1 MREKVAIVAH
11 FDLNNRLEPN
21 FKQVINCLEALFDKV
36 VLVTTSDVGDETVK
50 EFSKTTLIR
59 RPNIGYDFY
68 SYKVGIAFARRNF
81 DVECLL
87 ITNSSYFLTSV
98 PKYMALLEMMIA
110 DAHSNSIVGLTESRQ
125 FEWHL
130 QSYMMILGAGILRSQ
145 WFSAYVSD
153 IKPLNSKF
161 EIIFNYEIGF
171 SSLVKKN
178 DVAVTVLY
186 QPDIFTSLSARYK
199 WFKRLLTKSSV
210 WNVLSLNILKN
221 VGAINWTHFA
231 VRQISDRF
239 GLIKSEVLRTN
250 PHGLDLSSVKE
261 RIPESFAREIRLSLA
276 ASKGSYKLN
285 ANGLSEFSAGTS
297 PLPSYRSV
305 QWGVAHVKGVRLAVV
320 IHLYYYDL
328 LGEIL
333 RYLKCIVEPF
343 DLYITTPFEGD
354 VSFII
359 DDASRVATSVT
370 VHVSENRGRDIGPFL
385 SLYLSGVLDGY
396 LAVLKLHSKKSKY
409 SAAGEE
415 WRKSIYGSLMG
426 SSRDV
431 IKIVDL
437 FENRNVGII
446 GPHQYYLSNERFWGA
461 NKGTVTGVLSTL
473 GVISDDGV
481 PPLGFFAGSMFWFSP
496 KALSPLKRLSPSYL
510 VFPQE
515 NGMQDGTTAHAF
527 ERIFC
532 PLSRYA
538 GLKTSSLKLG
548 GEEIDSTPTDQ
559 NSVPVL

>member
-11 FDLNNRLEPN
+11 FDLNNRLEQN
-21 FKQVINCLEALFDKV
+21 FKQVITCLETLFDKV
-36 VLVTTSDVGDETVK
+36 ILVTTSDVDDEALK
-50 EFSKTTLIR
+50 GFSKTTLIR

-68 SYKVGIAFARRNF
+68 SYKVGIVFALRNF
-81 DVECLL
+81 NVGSLL
-87 ITNSSYFLTSV
+87 ITNSSYYLTSE
-98 PKYMALLEMMIA
+98 PKFLMLLEMMLA
-110 DAHSNSIVGLTESRQ
+110 QVSSNNIVGLTESKQ

-130 QSYMMILGAGILRSQ
+130 QSYMMMLAGDVLSSQ
-145 WFSAYVSD
+145 WFSKYVSD

-161 EIIFNYEIGF
+161 EIIFNYEVGF
-171 SSLVKKN
+171 SSLLKRN
-178 DVAVTVLY
+178 DVSVTVLY
-186 QPDIFTSLSARYK
+186 RPDIFTSLSARFK
-199 WFKRLLTKSSV
+199 WIKILLAKSSV
-210 WNVLSLNILKN
+210 WNFLNLSVFKNIN
-221 VGAINWTHFA
+221 AINWTHFA
-231 VRQISDRF
+231 FQQISDRF
-239 GLIKSEVLRTN
+239 GLVKSEVLRTN
-250 PHGLDLSSVKE
+250 PHNLDLLPFKE
-261 RIPESFAREIRLSLA
+261 HIPERFAREIELSLA
-276 ASKGSYKLN
+276 ASKASYKLN
-285 ANGLSEFSAGTS
+285 DNGLSEFSAGSS
-297 PLPSYRSV
+297 PLPNYRSV
-305 QWGVAHVKGVRLAVV
+305 QWGRAHIKGVRLAVV

-328 LGEIL
+328 LDEIL

-354 VSFII
+354 VSSII
-359 DDASRVATSVT
+359 DDASKVATSIT

-385 SLYLSGVLDGY
+385 SLYLSGALDNY

-409 SAAGEE
+409 SAAGDE

-431 IKIVDL
+431 AKIVGL
-437 FENRNVGII
+437 FESRDVGII

-461 NKGTVTGVLSTL
+461 NKVTVACVLSTL
-473 GVISDDGV
+473 GVIPDDSH

-496 KALSPLKRLSPSYL
+496 KALSPLKRLSPTCL
-510 VFPQE
+510 VFAQE

-538 GLKTSSLKLG
+538 GLKTSSLKLD